1 MEWVIALVLKPFA
14 LVAVLCLAYPIKR
27 YVERMP
33 DCKLKRFLLIS
44 W

>member
-1 MEWVIALVLKPFA
+1 
-14 LVAVLCLAYPIKR
+14 LAYPIKR